1 MLDWLLEFV
10 NIYVVPFVVKA
21 VIALVVLIVGLKLIK
36 FFTKRL
42 EKHKLAKKMDSNIWT
57 LVMHTLRVVLNAL
70 IIIIAIEIV
79 GVPSATVIT
88 IIGSCGLAFG
98 LALQGGLSNLAG
110 GVMLM
115 IFKPFH
121 AGDYIIIEQCEGI
134 VEEIGIFYTK
144 LVTPDNQS
152 ISIPNGLL
160 SSHVVTN
167 ASAKENRGVDINISV
182 AYGTNIEAAREA
194 LIRCAKNNPLVLNKP
209 SPIVAVTGHED
220 SCIKLLFRAFTTWEN
235 YKQVKGELYETSLD
249 ALKEAG
255 VEIPFPQV
263 DVHMVDKGQQ
273 PVGCGNDGDD
283 R

>member
-1 MLDWLLEFV
+1 MLDWLLDFV
-10 NIYVVPFVVKA
+10 NTYVVPFVVKA
-21 VIALVVLIVGLKLIK
+21 LIALLVLIVGLKLIK
-36 FFTKRL
+36 FFTSRF

-70 IIIIAIEIV
+70 VIIVAIEIV

-88 IIGSCGLAFG
+88 VLGSCGLAFG

-121 AGDYIIIEQCEGI
+121 AGDYIITEQCEGV

-144 LVTPDNQS
+144 LVTLDNQS
-152 ISIPNGLL
+152 ISIPNSVL
-160 SSHVVTN
+160 SSNMVTN

-182 AYGTNIEAAREA
+182 AYGTDIETARQA
-194 LIRCAKNNPLVLNKP
+194 LIACAKSNPLVLEKP
-209 SPIVAVTGHED
+209 STIVAVTGHDD
-220 SCIKLLFRAFTTWEN
+220 SCVRLLFRAFTRWDN
-235 YKQVKGELYETSLD
+235 YRQVKAELYEASLD

-255 VEIPFPQV
+255 VEIPFPQM
-263 DVHMVDKGQQ
+263 DIHMK
-273 PVGCGNDGDD
+273 
-283 R
+283 

>member
-1 MLDWLLEFV
+1 MLDWLLDFV
-10 NIYVVPFVVKA
+10 NTYIVPFVVKGL
-21 VIALVVLIVGLKLIK
+21 IALLVLIVGIKLIK
-36 FFTKRL
+36 FFTERL

-70 IIIIAIEIV
+70 IIIVAIEIV

-88 IIGSCGLAFG
+88 VIGSCGLAFG

-121 AGDYIIIEQCEGI
+121 AGDYIITSQCEGI

-144 LVTPDNQS
+144 LVTLDNQS
-152 ISIPNGLL
+152 ISIPNSLL
-160 SSHVVTN
+160 SSNMVTN
-167 ASAKENRGVDINISV
+167 TSAKENRGVDIDISV
-182 AYGTNIEAAREA
+182 AYGTEIETARQA
-194 LIRCAKNNPLVLNKP
+194 LLACAKSNPLVLEKP
-209 SPIVAVTGHED
+209 SAFVVVTGHED
-220 SCIKLLFRAFTTWEN
+220 SCIKLLFRAYTGWEN
-235 YKQVKGELYETSLD
+235 YRQVKAELYEASLT

-263 DVHMVDKGQQ
+263 DVHMK
-273 PVGCGNDGDD
+273 
-283 R
+283 

>member
-21 VIALVVLIVGLKLIK
+21 LIALLVLIVGLKLIK
-36 FFTKRL
+36 FLTKRL
-42 EKHKLAKKMDSNIWT
+42 EKHKLAKKADSNIWT
-57 LVMHTLRVVLNAL
+57 LIMHTLRVVLNAL
-70 IIIIAIEIV
+70 VIIIAIEIV

-88 IIGSCGLAFG
+88 VIGSCGLAFG
-98 LALQGGLSNLAG
+98 LALQGGLSNMAG

-121 AGDYIIIEQCEGI
+121 AGDYIIVEQFEGV

-152 ISIPNGLL
+152 INIPNSVL

-182 AYGTNIEAAREA
+182 AYGTDIEAAREA
-194 LIRCAKNNPLVLNKP
+194 LIRCARNNPLVLDKP
-209 SPIVAVTGHED
+209 SAAVAVTGHDD
-220 SCIKLLFRAFTTWEN
+220 SCIRLLFRAFTTWEN
-235 YKQVKGELYETSLD
+235 YKQVKAELYEASLG
-249 ALKEAG
+249 ALSEAG

-263 DVHMVDKGQQ
+263 DVHVVDR
-273 PVGCGNDGDD
+273 D
-283 R
+283 

>member
-1 MLDWLLEFV
+1 MPDWLLDFV
-10 NIYVVPFVVKA
+10 NTYIVPFVIDGLIA
-21 VIALVVLIVGLKLIK
+21 VLVLIVGLKLVK
-36 FFTKRL
+36 FLTTRL

-88 IIGSCGLAFG
+88 VLGSCGLAFG

-121 AGDYIIIEQCEGI
+121 AGDYIITAECEGV

-144 LVTPDNQS
+144 LATLDNQS
-152 ISIPNGLL
+152 ISIPNSVL
-160 SSHVVTN
+160 SSNMVTN
-167 ASAKENRGVDINISV
+167 ASAKENRGVDIDISV
-182 AYGTNIEAAREA
+182 AYGTDIEIARQA
-194 LIRCAKNNPLVLNKP
+194 LLDCAGSNPLVLEDP
-209 SPIVAVTGHED
+209 AAIVVVVGHND
-220 SCIKLLFRAFTTWEN
+220 SCVKLLFRAFTKWEN
-235 YKQVKGELYETSLD
+235 YRQVRAELYEASLA

-263 DVHMVDKGQQ
+263 DVHMK
-273 PVGCGNDGDD
+273 
-283 R
+283 

>member
-1 MLDWLLEFV
+1 MLDWLLDFV
-10 NIYVVPFVVKA
+10 NTYVVPFAIKGL
-21 VIALVVLIVGLKLIK
+21 IALLVLIIGLKLIK

-57 LVMHTLRVVLNAL
+57 LVMHTLRVVLNVL

-88 IIGSCGLAFG
+88 VIGSCGLAFG

-121 AGDYIIIEQCEGI
+121 AGDYIVTEKCEGV

-144 LVTPDNQS
+144 LVTLDNQS
-152 ISIPNGLL
+152 ISVPNSVL
-160 SSHVVTN
+160 SSNMVTN
-167 ASAKENRGVDINISV
+167 TSAKDHRGVDVDISV
-182 AYGTNIEAAREA
+182 AYGTDIETARQA
-194 LIRCAKNNPLVLNKP
+194 LITCAKSNPLVLETP
-209 SPIVAVTGHED
+209 SSLVVVTEHCD
-220 SCIKLLFRAFTTWEN
+220 SCIKLLFRAFTKMEN
-235 YKQVKGELYETSLD
+235 YRQVRGELYEASLT

-255 VEIPFPQV
+255 IEIPFPQM
-263 DVHMVDKGQQ
+263 DVHM
-273 PVGCGNDGDD
+273 